1 MKYQF
6 IAKYQQDY
14 PVKTQC
20 RVLEVWVSGY
30 YAWRSRP
37 QSRRKQEDAL
47 IAEQVCQVFAANREV
62 YGSPRIH
69 AELKE
74 QGWRCGR
81 KRVARLMR
89 EQGLC
94 AHRRMH
100 RTRTTKSEP
109 GARIA
114 PNLLNQDFTAAHPN
128 EKWTGDITA
137 IWTYEGWLYLAV
149 VLDLFSRRVV
159 GWAMAASQDETLIE
173 TAFRMA
179 HLGRCSPAGLLFHSD
194 RGSQYTSDAYR
205 AVLTGM
211 SVTVSMSR
219 TGNCYDNAVT
229 ESFFGTLKGECV
241 ERISF
246 QTRREARQTIFEYVE
261 CFYNRVRRH
270 SSLGYVSPVAY
281 EQVMC
286 YP

>member
-1 MKYQF
+1 MSQHQREDSQLAER
-6 IAKYQQDY
+6 I
-14 PVKTQC
+14 
-20 RVLEVWVSGY
+20 
-30 YAWRSRP
+30 
-37 QSRRKQEDAL
+37 QEAYH
-47 IAEQVCQVFAANREV
+47 ANRQV

-69 AELKE
+69 AELRD
-74 QGWRCGR
+74 QGITSSR

-89 EQGLC
+89 EQGLSAC
-94 AHRRMH
+94 RRHH
-100 RTRTTKSEP
+100 RTTTTHSEP
-109 GARIA
+109 GARVA
-114 PNLLNQDFTAAHPN
+114 PNLLDQDFTATRPN

-149 VLDLFSRRVV
+149 VLDLFSRRVI
-159 GWAMAASQDETLIE
+159 GWAMAPTQDETLIE

-179 HLGRCSPAGLLFHSD
+179 LLGRHPPTGLLFHSD
-194 RGSQYTSDAYR
+194 RGSQYTSDAYQ
-205 AVLTGM
+205 ALLGDV

-241 ERISF
+241 ERVSF
-246 QTRREARQTIFEYVE
+246 QTRGQARQTIFEYVE

-281 EQVMC
+281 EQLVS
-286 YP
+286 